1 MTWGNARG
9 VGLRLE
15 LTEFMGR
22 IYFQNL
28 SPTTANGSKVRV
40 RIDMAAEGLK
50 GVFFFR

>member
-9 VGLRLE
+9 VGQWLE
-15 LTEFMGR
+15 PIEFMGQMF
-22 IYFQNL
+22 FQNL